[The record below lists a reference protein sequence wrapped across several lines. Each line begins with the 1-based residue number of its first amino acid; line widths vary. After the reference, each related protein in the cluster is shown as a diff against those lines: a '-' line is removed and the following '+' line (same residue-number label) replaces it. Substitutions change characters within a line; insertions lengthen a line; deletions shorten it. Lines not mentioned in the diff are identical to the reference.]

1 MIIVREAT
9 LFLSKV
15 ITISHMASLYFLVD
29 MGKPSISDFAHQF
42 CRVSKKLI
50 HVSMYARAVSCVSAN
65 IYLLTK

>member
-29 MGKPSISDFAHQF
+29 MGKPSISD
-42 CRVSKKLI
+42 LI
-50 HVSMYARAVSCVSAN
+50 CPSILQSIKETYTC
-65 IYLLTK
+65 